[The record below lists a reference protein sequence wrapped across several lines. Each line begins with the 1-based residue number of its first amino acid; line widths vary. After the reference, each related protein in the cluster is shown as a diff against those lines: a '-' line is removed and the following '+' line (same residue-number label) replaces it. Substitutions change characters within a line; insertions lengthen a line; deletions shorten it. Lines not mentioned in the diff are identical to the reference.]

1 MLSIFKEVF
10 LWLIVF
16 VVGVVVALV
25 VVVVV
30 VVSVPFSPV
39 ELVSVCEAARMR
51 VMY

>member
-16 VVGVVVALV
+16 VVGVVVALI

-30 VVSVPFSPV
+30 VVSVPFLPV
-39 ELVSVCEAARMR
+39 ALVSVCEAVRMR

>member
-16 VVGVVVALV
+16 VVGVVV
-25 VVVVV
+25 V
-30 VVSVPFSPV
+30 VVSVPSLPV
-39 ELVSVCEAARMR
+39 ALVSVCEAVRMR

>member
-16 VVGVVVALV
+16 VVGVVV
-25 VVVVV
+25 VVVV
-30 VVSVPFSPV
+30 VVSVPSLPV
-39 ELVSVCEAARMR
+39 ALVSVCEAVRMR